1 LITTEIHNFKK
12 KAIQWANQQ
21 EVCLVLDNN
30 ESINAFGLHHIK
42 FAMACGVKSSITG
55 NNQND
60 FEKIKQFKLQNQNEY
75 VFGYFTYD
83 LKNQLENLQ
92 SNNFDGIQFPSMY
105 FFVPEHLL
113 IIDNNDKITFISSS
127 FNSYENWLEKI
138 LNQDI
143 INSSKNQQIALK
155 PRVSENDYLKN
166 VEKLKQ
172 HIIEGDVY
180 EINYCIEFFNK
191 DVVLNPLETYLK
203 LQKKSPVPFGSYLKL
218 FDKYLICASPERFL
232 CKENNKLYSQPIK
245 GTIKR
250 NLDDSN
256 ADEILKQTL
265 KNSEKEQAE
274 NLMIVDLVRNDLAQS
289 AKTGSIKVEE
299 LFSIYSFQQVHQMI
313 STVSCQLKE
322 NANEI
327 EAIKKAFPMGSMTGA
342 PKIMAMELIEKY
354 EETKRGLYS
363 GSIGYFKPNG
373 DFDFNV
379 VIRSVQ
385 YNESSKYLNTMV
397 GGAITFD
404 SVAKEEYNEC
414 LLKAKA
420 IFEVLN

>member
-1 LITTEIHNFKK
+1 
-12 KAIQWANQQ
+12 
-21 EVCLVLDNN
+21 
-30 ESINAFGLHHIK
+30 
-42 FAMACGVKSSITG
+42 
-55 NNQND
+55 
-60 FEKIKQFKLQNQNEY
+60 
-75 VFGYFTYD
+75 
-83 LKNQLENLQ
+83 
-92 SNNFDGIQFPSMY
+92 MY

-113 IIDNNDKITFISSS
+113 IIDNNDKITFISNS
-127 FNSYENWLEKI
+127 FNSYENWLKQI
-138 LNQDI
+138 LNQSI
-143 INSSKNQQIALK
+143 TTSSKNQQIAIK
-155 PRVSENDYLKN
+155 PRVSENDYLNN

-172 HIIEGDVY
+172 HIIDGYVY
-180 EINYCIEFFNK
+180 EINYCIEFFNNN
-191 DVVLNPLETYLK
+191 VVLNPLETYFE

-232 CKENNKLYSQPIK
+232 CKEDNKLYSQPIK

-265 KNSEKEQAE
+265 KKSEKEQAE

-299 LFSIYSFQQVHQMI
+299 LFTIYSFQQVHQMI

-322 NANEI
+322 NTNEI